1 MVVLDLQSNA
11 DLKQR
16 LEAMAQ
22 LQQETLKSYAADSV
36 YGAESNGESHGLR
49 DTPSADSRTND
60 KDKARRSALQKRVVQ
75 LEAANQV
82 RIVFPSMKT
91 AEDG

>member
-1 MVVLDLQSNA
+1 MIPVCGLQSNA

-16 LEAMAQ
+16 LEVMAQ

-36 YGAESNGESHGLR
+36 YGAESNAESNGPR
-49 DTPSADSRTND
+49 NTPSADSRTND
-60 KDKARRSALQKRVVQ
+60 KEKARRSALQKRVVQ

-82 RIVFPSMKT
+82 QQRFSFPSRET
-91 AEDG
+91 A